1 MFVVSS
7 AKIHLFLPTILYILT
22 IHLYFLPFAH
32 FLLFTLHFLFLFV
45 LQSKDF
51 IVFLQKNQT
60 TYQMKRNKKTFY
72 TLLYIAGIISIWL
85 LPLQAFGSI
94 KLDGKRLSAKD
105 GLSCN
110 TVNDIIQDR
119 DGFIWL
125 GTPNGMSRYDGYQF
139 INFTYLS
146 KNSGQKSHHSI
157 SQLINDEK
165 HGLIWG
171 YNPSNILC
179 CFDLETAHFSDYF
192 DKENATLLKNRFK
205 SQNGMWLFSEDFGA
219 RYLTYSN
226 GKFQATD
233 YTTKNGKLIG
243 DHQLQMTE
251 DAKQNVWIAS
261 DKGLNRITPDGKSHL
276 KLKNQHI
283 ITLTTD
289 GNHIA
294 VLTDKGDAFL
304 YDNSGKLVRKSH
316 LPSMVGYV
324 GKSRASFFWQ
334 GEWYIFTQE
343 ETFAMNLKTGIFH
356 KPAIQI
362 PNAMSKFFL
371 KSYEFLYDKK
381 GNAYLFSKNGK
392 LYKKFHLL
400 DDKAY
405 INSRD
410 KNFVAAEDANGNV
423 YIVSYGNG
431 LFIYNRKEDEL
442 QHFSTADKN
451 SLFHSNFLL
460 SVFIDRSGCIW
471 ICTGEGV
478 YCCRELKD
486 LNTEHVKIEPN
497 TNREWSNYVRHISN
511 IGNDKLA
518 VTTRANITYIYDA
531 KTQQRTLEMQTDA
544 CVYDYAIDPQGK
556 KWIATKGDGIYI
568 DNVRYWKYEKNHYAP
583 SASFYKTIFDKQG
596 RAWIATWGEGLLIT
610 PQTTGQQPRKFE
622 QFLNA
627 NGKEAQIHDL
637 LLDHKGRLWICSNN
651 GILMVNTVE
660 KKITAQKFLRFSDEN
675 GKLPVS
681 EINCGIEAHDGKLW
695 FAATGGI
702 LKCSYNEKT
711 GELKYELFD
720 TSKGLTDNNTRS
732 LEEDNYGN
740 IWIGT
745 EEGISRLNAKT
756 NDIRSFQIGR
766 TIFSNN
772 FTENCATKLND
783 GRLVFGVSDG
793 MIFIQP
799 SRTISM
805 PPAHM
810 KAVITD
816 LSINGI
822 SIYEA
827 ENEQFLTKALNYTRE
842 ISLPHD
848 KNSFNIH
855 FSNFDYPHIQDA
867 IYQYYMEGIDNTWRP
882 MTSINHAEFSD
893 LNPGSYTLHIRTR
906 IGSNQWSEE
915 TLLHITICQPWYNT
929 VWAWCIYL
937 LIISGAGVLYY
948 RSWLRNFEL
957 NQQIALEKQMS
968 DFRINF
974 FTHISHEFRTPLAI
988 IQSAVEKMM
997 TKGEGYASKN
1007 TIYTLSRGTKRLQ
1020 RLINQLMEFRKI
1032 NTSNMKLN
1040 VEKGEIIGFVRSIYN
1055 DFYTVAKQKDISMSF
1070 TPWTSNHEMLFDQE
1084 KVGTIVYNLLSNAVK
1099 YTPDKGIISVKL
1111 YLENN
1116 IVFFS
1121 VEDNGPG
1128 IKPEREADLFK
1139 PFMHGYASKGG
1150 MGIGLYTAHQMA
1162 EIHKGSLTY
1171 ERSLNLG
1178 GSHFCLALPND
1189 AGGYQPEDIIEK
1201 KALDDHSIDKD
1212 EIEMIVK
1219 EMTPKAINNVTVMVI
1234 EDDPDMLEQIKSEL
1248 SVYFHV
1254 ETFMNGKTGCEN
1266 IRKIK
1271 PALLISDIQLP
1282 EMSGYEIVSNIKA
1295 DPETQNIPVIMLTAF
1310 EDTSHILKAYKNF
1323 VDDYMVKPCNFKLL
1337 IARALQFVA
1346 MDLKAKQQAEEKA
1359 QLQEKALQENAPQ
1372 ENPEQ
1377 TPGGKAILIK
1387 PVKELKKN
1395 EPTLL
1400 MSTLDKKFKDKLEAI
1415 VVQHISDNNF
1425 NVDRLAELLCLGRT
1439 TVYNRTK
1446 SIMGVSPNI
1455 YIQNERLRI
1464 AAKLLLEGEYTVSE
1478 ISEKVGF
1485 SDSTYFYKCFKNKY
1499 GIAPSKYGK

>member
-1 MFVVSS
+1 M
-7 AKIHLFLPTILYILT
+7 
-22 IHLYFLPFAH
+22 
-32 FLLFTLHFLFLFV
+32 
-45 LQSKDF
+45 
-51 IVFLQKNQT
+51 
-60 TYQMKRNKKTFY
+60 R
-72 TLLYIAGIISIWL
+72 
-85 LPLQAFGSI
+85 
-94 KLDGKRLSAKD
+94 
-105 GLSCN
+105 
-110 TVNDIIQDR
+110 
-119 DGFIWL
+119 
-125 GTPNGMSRYDGYQF
+125 
-139 INFTYLS
+139 
-146 KNSGQKSHHSI
+146 
-157 SQLINDEK
+157 
-165 HGLIWG
+165 
-171 YNPSNILC
+171 
-179 CFDLETAHFSDYF
+179 
-192 DKENATLLKNRFK
+192 
-205 SQNGMWLFSEDFGA
+205 
-219 RYLTYSN
+219 
-226 GKFQATD
+226 
-233 YTTKNGKLIG
+233 
-243 DHQLQMTE
+243 
-251 DAKQNVWIAS
+251 
-261 DKGLNRITPDGKSHL
+261 
-276 KLKNQHI
+276 
-283 ITLTTD
+283 
-289 GNHIA
+289 
-294 VLTDKGDAFL
+294 
-304 YDNSGKLVRKSH
+304 
-316 LPSMVGYV
+316 
-324 GKSRASFFWQ
+324 
-334 GEWYIFTQE
+334 
-343 ETFAMNLKTGIFH
+343 
-356 KPAIQI
+356 
-362 PNAMSKFFL
+362 
-371 KSYEFLYDKK
+371 
-381 GNAYLFSKNGK
+381 
-392 LYKKFHLL
+392 
-400 DDKAY
+400 
-405 INSRD
+405 
-410 KNFVAAEDANGNV
+410 
-423 YIVSYGNG
+423 
-431 LFIYNRKEDEL
+431 
-442 QHFSTADKN
+442 
-451 SLFHSNFLL
+451 
-460 SVFIDRSGCIW
+460 
-471 ICTGEGV
+471 
-478 YCCRELKD
+478 
-486 LNTEHVKIEPN
+486 
-497 TNREWSNYVRHISN
+497 
-511 IGNDKLA
+511 
-518 VTTRANITYIYDA
+518 
-531 KTQQRTLEMQTDA
+531 
-544 CVYDYAIDPQGK
+544 
-556 KWIATKGDGIYI
+556 
-568 DNVRYWKYEKNHYAP
+568 
-583 SASFYKTIFDKQG
+583 
-596 RAWIATWGEGLLIT
+596 
-610 PQTTGQQPRKFE
+610 
-622 QFLNA
+622 
-627 NGKEAQIHDL
+627 
-637 LLDHKGRLWICSNN
+637 
-651 GILMVNTVE
+651 
-660 KKITAQKFLRFSDEN
+660 
-675 GKLPVS
+675 
-681 EINCGIEAHDGKLW
+681 
-695 FAATGGI
+695 
-702 LKCSYNEKT
+702 
-711 GELKYELFD
+711 
-720 TSKGLTDNNTRS
+720 
-732 LEEDNYGN
+732 
-740 IWIGT
+740 
-745 EEGISRLNAKT
+745 
-756 NDIRSFQIGR
+756 
-766 TIFSNN
+766 
-772 FTENCATKLND
+772 
-783 GRLVFGVSDG
+783 
-793 MIFIQP
+793 
-799 SRTISM
+799 
-805 PPAHM
+805 
-810 KAVITD
+810 AVITD
-816 LSINGI
+816 LAINGI

-848 KNSFNIH
+848 KNSLNIH
-855 FSNFDYPHIQDA
+855 FSNFDYPHIQNA
-867 IYQYYMEGIDNTWRP
+867 MYQYYLEGIDKTWRP

-1178 GSHFCLALPND
+1178 GSHFYLALPND

-1282 EMSGYEIVSNIKA
+1282 EM
-1295 DPETQNIPVIMLTAF
+1295 
-1310 EDTSHILKAYKNF
+1310 
-1323 VDDYMVKPCNFKLL
+1323 

-1346 MDLKAKQQAEEKA
+1346 MELKAKQKAEEKA
-1359 QLQEKALQENAPQ
+1359 KQSSC
-1372 ENPEQ
+1372 
-1377 TPGGKAILIK
+1377 GKAILVK

-1415 VVQHISDNNF
+1415 VAQHIGDNNF
-1425 NVDRLAELLCLGRT
+1425 NVDRLAELLSLGRT

-1485 SDSTYFYKCFKNKY
+1485 SDSTYFYKCFKNKF

>member
-1 MFVVSS
+1 M
-7 AKIHLFLPTILYILT
+7 
-22 IHLYFLPFAH
+22 
-32 FLLFTLHFLFLFV
+32 
-45 LQSKDF
+45 
-51 IVFLQKNQT
+51 
-60 TYQMKRNKKTFY
+60 R
-72 TLLYIAGIISIWL
+72 
-85 LPLQAFGSI
+85 
-94 KLDGKRLSAKD
+94 
-105 GLSCN
+105 
-110 TVNDIIQDR
+110 
-119 DGFIWL
+119 
-125 GTPNGMSRYDGYQF
+125 
-139 INFTYLS
+139 
-146 KNSGQKSHHSI
+146 
-157 SQLINDEK
+157 
-165 HGLIWG
+165 
-171 YNPSNILC
+171 
-179 CFDLETAHFSDYF
+179 
-192 DKENATLLKNRFK
+192 
-205 SQNGMWLFSEDFGA
+205 
-219 RYLTYSN
+219 
-226 GKFQATD
+226 
-233 YTTKNGKLIG
+233 
-243 DHQLQMTE
+243 
-251 DAKQNVWIAS
+251 
-261 DKGLNRITPDGKSHL
+261 
-276 KLKNQHI
+276 
-283 ITLTTD
+283 
-289 GNHIA
+289 
-294 VLTDKGDAFL
+294 
-304 YDNSGKLVRKSH
+304 
-316 LPSMVGYV
+316 
-324 GKSRASFFWQ
+324 
-334 GEWYIFTQE
+334 
-343 ETFAMNLKTGIFH
+343 
-356 KPAIQI
+356 
-362 PNAMSKFFL
+362 
-371 KSYEFLYDKK
+371 
-381 GNAYLFSKNGK
+381 
-392 LYKKFHLL
+392 
-400 DDKAY
+400 
-405 INSRD
+405 
-410 KNFVAAEDANGNV
+410 
-423 YIVSYGNG
+423 
-431 LFIYNRKEDEL
+431 
-442 QHFSTADKN
+442 
-451 SLFHSNFLL
+451 
-460 SVFIDRSGCIW
+460 
-471 ICTGEGV
+471 
-478 YCCRELKD
+478 
-486 LNTEHVKIEPN
+486 
-497 TNREWSNYVRHISN
+497 
-511 IGNDKLA
+511 
-518 VTTRANITYIYDA
+518 
-531 KTQQRTLEMQTDA
+531 
-544 CVYDYAIDPQGK
+544 
-556 KWIATKGDGIYI
+556 
-568 DNVRYWKYEKNHYAP
+568 
-583 SASFYKTIFDKQG
+583 
-596 RAWIATWGEGLLIT
+596 
-610 PQTTGQQPRKFE
+610 
-622 QFLNA
+622 
-627 NGKEAQIHDL
+627 
-637 LLDHKGRLWICSNN
+637 
-651 GILMVNTVE
+651 
-660 KKITAQKFLRFSDEN
+660 
-675 GKLPVS
+675 
-681 EINCGIEAHDGKLW
+681 
-695 FAATGGI
+695 
-702 LKCSYNEKT
+702 
-711 GELKYELFD
+711 
-720 TSKGLTDNNTRS
+720 
-732 LEEDNYGN
+732 
-740 IWIGT
+740 
-745 EEGISRLNAKT
+745 
-756 NDIRSFQIGR
+756 
-766 TIFSNN
+766 
-772 FTENCATKLND
+772 
-783 GRLVFGVSDG
+783 
-793 MIFIQP
+793 
-799 SRTISM
+799 
-805 PPAHM
+805 
-810 KAVITD
+810 AVITD
-816 LSINGI
+816 LAINGI

-848 KNSFNIH
+848 KNSLNIH
-855 FSNFDYPHIQDA
+855 FSNFDYPHIQNA
-867 IYQYYMEGIDNTWRP
+867 MYQYYLEGIDNTWRP

-1084 KVGTIVYNLLSNAVK
+1084 KVETIVYNLLSNAVK

-1171 ERSLNLG
+1171 ERSLDLG
-1178 GSHFCLALPND
+1178 GSRFCLALPND
-1189 AGGYQPEDIIEK
+1189 AGKYQPEDIIEK
-1201 KALDDHSIDKD
+1201 KAPDDHSIDKD

-1254 ETFMNGKTGCEN
+1254 ETFMNGKTGYEN

-1282 EMSGYEIVSNIKA
+1282 EM
-1295 DPETQNIPVIMLTAF
+1295 
-1310 EDTSHILKAYKNF
+1310 
-1323 VDDYMVKPCNFKLL
+1323 

-1346 MDLKAKQQAEEKA
+1346 MELKAKQQAEEKA
-1359 QLQEKALQENAPQ
+1359 QQEKALGQETTLKENAPL
-1372 ENPEQ
+1372 EKAEQ
-1377 TPGGKAILIK
+1377 SSCGEVILVK

-1415 VVQHISDNNF
+1415 VAQHIGDNNF

-1485 SDSTYFYKCFKNKY
+1485 SDSTYFYKCFKNKF

>member
-1 MFVVSS
+1 M
-7 AKIHLFLPTILYILT
+7 
-22 IHLYFLPFAH
+22 
-32 FLLFTLHFLFLFV
+32 
-45 LQSKDF
+45 
-51 IVFLQKNQT
+51 
-60 TYQMKRNKKTFY
+60 R
-72 TLLYIAGIISIWL
+72 
-85 LPLQAFGSI
+85 
-94 KLDGKRLSAKD
+94 
-105 GLSCN
+105 
-110 TVNDIIQDR
+110 
-119 DGFIWL
+119 
-125 GTPNGMSRYDGYQF
+125 
-139 INFTYLS
+139 
-146 KNSGQKSHHSI
+146 
-157 SQLINDEK
+157 
-165 HGLIWG
+165 
-171 YNPSNILC
+171 
-179 CFDLETAHFSDYF
+179 
-192 DKENATLLKNRFK
+192 
-205 SQNGMWLFSEDFGA
+205 
-219 RYLTYSN
+219 
-226 GKFQATD
+226 
-233 YTTKNGKLIG
+233 
-243 DHQLQMTE
+243 
-251 DAKQNVWIAS
+251 
-261 DKGLNRITPDGKSHL
+261 
-276 KLKNQHI
+276 
-283 ITLTTD
+283 
-289 GNHIA
+289 
-294 VLTDKGDAFL
+294 
-304 YDNSGKLVRKSH
+304 
-316 LPSMVGYV
+316 
-324 GKSRASFFWQ
+324 
-334 GEWYIFTQE
+334 
-343 ETFAMNLKTGIFH
+343 
-356 KPAIQI
+356 
-362 PNAMSKFFL
+362 
-371 KSYEFLYDKK
+371 
-381 GNAYLFSKNGK
+381 
-392 LYKKFHLL
+392 
-400 DDKAY
+400 
-405 INSRD
+405 
-410 KNFVAAEDANGNV
+410 
-423 YIVSYGNG
+423 
-431 LFIYNRKEDEL
+431 
-442 QHFSTADKN
+442 
-451 SLFHSNFLL
+451 
-460 SVFIDRSGCIW
+460 
-471 ICTGEGV
+471 
-478 YCCRELKD
+478 
-486 LNTEHVKIEPN
+486 
-497 TNREWSNYVRHISN
+497 
-511 IGNDKLA
+511 
-518 VTTRANITYIYDA
+518 
-531 KTQQRTLEMQTDA
+531 
-544 CVYDYAIDPQGK
+544 
-556 KWIATKGDGIYI
+556 
-568 DNVRYWKYEKNHYAP
+568 
-583 SASFYKTIFDKQG
+583 
-596 RAWIATWGEGLLIT
+596 
-610 PQTTGQQPRKFE
+610 
-622 QFLNA
+622 
-627 NGKEAQIHDL
+627 
-637 LLDHKGRLWICSNN
+637 
-651 GILMVNTVE
+651 
-660 KKITAQKFLRFSDEN
+660 
-675 GKLPVS
+675 
-681 EINCGIEAHDGKLW
+681 
-695 FAATGGI
+695 
-702 LKCSYNEKT
+702 
-711 GELKYELFD
+711 
-720 TSKGLTDNNTRS
+720 
-732 LEEDNYGN
+732 
-740 IWIGT
+740 
-745 EEGISRLNAKT
+745 
-756 NDIRSFQIGR
+756 
-766 TIFSNN
+766 
-772 FTENCATKLND
+772 
-783 GRLVFGVSDG
+783 
-793 MIFIQP
+793 
-799 SRTISM
+799 
-805 PPAHM
+805 
-810 KAVITD
+810 AVITD
-816 LSINGI
+816 LAINGI

-848 KNSFNIH
+848 KNSLNIH
-855 FSNFDYPHIQDA
+855 FSNFDYPHIQNA
-867 IYQYYMEGIDNTWRP
+867 MYQYYLEGIDNTWRP
-882 MTSINHAEFSD
+882 MTSINHTEFSD

-1084 KVGTIVYNLLSNAVK
+1084 KVETIVYNLLSNAVK

-1128 IKPEREADLFK
+1128 IKSEREADLFK

-1254 ETFMNGKTGCEN
+1254 ETFMNGKTGYEN

-1282 EMSGYEIVSNIKA
+1282 EM
-1295 DPETQNIPVIMLTAF
+1295 
-1310 EDTSHILKAYKNF
+1310 
-1323 VDDYMVKPCNFKLL
+1323 

-1346 MDLKAKQQAEEKA
+1346 MELKAKQQAEEKA
-1359 QLQEKALQENAPQ
+1359 QQEKALGQETTLKENAPL
-1372 ENPEQ
+1372 EKAEQ
-1377 TPGGKAILIK
+1377 SSCGEVILVK

-1415 VVQHISDNNF
+1415 VAQHIGDNNF
-1425 NVDRLAELLCLGRT
+1425 NVDRLAELLSLGRT

-1485 SDSTYFYKCFKNKY
+1485 SDSTYFYKCFKNKF

>member
-1 MFVVSS
+1 
-7 AKIHLFLPTILYILT
+7 
-22 IHLYFLPFAH
+22 
-32 FLLFTLHFLFLFV
+32 
-45 LQSKDF
+45 
-51 IVFLQKNQT
+51 
-60 TYQMKRNKKTFY
+60 MKRNKKTFY
-72 TLLYIAGIISIWL
+72 TLSYISGIISIWL

-219 RYLTYSN
+219 RYLTYNN

-276 KLKNQHI
+276 MLKNQHT

-497 TNREWSNYVRHISN
+497 INREWSNYVRHVSN
-511 IGNDKLA
+511 IGNDRLA
-518 VTTRANITYIYDA
+518 VTTRANMTYIYDA
-531 KTQQRTLEMQTDA
+531 RTQQRTLEMQTDA

-810 KAVITD
+810 KAGITD
-816 LSINGI
+816 LTINGI

-867 IYQYYMEGIDNTWRP
+867 IYQYYMEGIDL
-882 MTSINHAEFSD
+882 SLI
-893 LNPGSYTLHIRTR
+893 HI
-906 IGSNQWSEE
+906 
-915 TLLHITICQPWYNT
+915 
-929 VWAWCIYL
+929 
-937 LIISGAGVLYY
+937 
-948 RSWLRNFEL
+948 
-957 NQQIALEKQMS
+957 
-968 DFRINF
+968 
-974 FTHISHEFRTPLAI
+974 
-988 IQSAVEKMM
+988 
-997 TKGEGYASKN
+997 
-1007 TIYTLSRGTKRLQ
+1007 
-1020 RLINQLMEFRKI
+1020 
-1032 NTSNMKLN
+1032 
-1040 VEKGEIIGFVRSIYN
+1040 
-1055 DFYTVAKQKDISMSF
+1055 
-1070 TPWTSNHEMLFDQE
+1070 
-1084 KVGTIVYNLLSNAVK
+1084 
-1099 YTPDKGIISVKL
+1099 
-1111 YLENN
+1111 
-1116 IVFFS
+1116 
-1121 VEDNGPG
+1121 
-1128 IKPEREADLFK
+1128 
-1139 PFMHGYASKGG
+1139 
-1150 MGIGLYTAHQMA
+1150 
-1162 EIHKGSLTY
+1162 
-1171 ERSLNLG
+1171 
-1178 GSHFCLALPND
+1178 
-1189 AGGYQPEDIIEK
+1189 
-1201 KALDDHSIDKD
+1201 
-1212 EIEMIVK
+1212 
-1219 EMTPKAINNVTVMVI
+1219 
-1234 EDDPDMLEQIKSEL
+1234 
-1248 SVYFHV
+1248 
-1254 ETFMNGKTGCEN
+1254 
-1266 IRKIK
+1266 
-1271 PALLISDIQLP
+1271 
-1282 EMSGYEIVSNIKA
+1282 
-1295 DPETQNIPVIMLTAF
+1295 
-1310 EDTSHILKAYKNF
+1310 
-1323 VDDYMVKPCNFKLL
+1323 
-1337 IARALQFVA
+1337 
-1346 MDLKAKQQAEEKA
+1346 
-1359 QLQEKALQENAPQ
+1359 
-1372 ENPEQ
+1372 
-1377 TPGGKAILIK
+1377 
-1387 PVKELKKN
+1387 
-1395 EPTLL
+1395 
-1400 MSTLDKKFKDKLEAI
+1400 
-1415 VVQHISDNNF
+1415 
-1425 NVDRLAELLCLGRT
+1425 
-1439 TVYNRTK
+1439 
-1446 SIMGVSPNI
+1446 
-1455 YIQNERLRI
+1455 
-1464 AAKLLLEGEYTVSE
+1464 
-1478 ISEKVGF
+1478 
-1485 SDSTYFYKCFKNKY
+1485 
-1499 GIAPSKYGK
+1499 